1 MTPQVLPIVAVIV
14 MNKTSILLGQDSS
27 SKQWTLPK
35 AEISFGQPAH
45 GVAQKAVF
53 ETTGVAVTI
62 GGSIFISED
71 IKPDHHYVVVVAIAQ
86 PIGKE
91 GNIEPIPMPG
101 VFSAAKWVGFDEL
114 GEYQETVDNLTADA
128 IMKFGSYLQ
137 GKARGA
143 M

>member
-1 MTPQVLPIVAVIV
+1 MTPQVLPIVAIIV
-14 MNKTSILLGQDSS
+14 MNKSALLLGQDSI

-35 AEISFGQPAH
+35 AEISFGQPTQA
-45 GVAQKAVF
+45 VAQKAVF
-53 ETTGVAVTI
+53 ETTGIAVTI
-62 GGSIFISED
+62 GGSIFVSED

-91 GNIEPIPMPG
+91 GNIDPIPMPG
-101 VFSAAKWVGFDEL
+101 VFSDVKWVDFRDL
-114 GEYQETVDNLTADA
+114 GEYQETTDDLTADA
-128 IMKFGSYLQ
+128 IMKLGSYLQ